1 MRLQL
6 LFCSEPVCTFGVLQM
21 VFNKQLRHVQKGCLV
36 LMNNKL
42 FEDHQQWC
50 GSCSDAKLCWFIS
63 CAQTLFA
70 IGLRNAGNV
79 EKRCVRVCLR
89 PCVSG
94 RCVGIAR
101 HSDVLVDVAS
111 CNHRLSKTL
120 VAPSTRLPPLA
131 CRQVYHGAMVVES
144 CLG

>member
-1 MRLQL
+1 MYRDVVVTTNTQKHNVSFFSNTSGEGVALLMFWCCVGIALPHKNGCIISGCWGVLRLQIL
-6 LFCSEPVCTFGVLQM
+6 VCSEPVCIFGVLQM

-79 EKRCVRVCLR
+79 EKR
-89 PCVSG
+89 
-94 RCVGIAR
+94 
-101 HSDVLVDVAS
+101 
-111 CNHRLSKTL
+111 
-120 VAPSTRLPPLA
+120 
-131 CRQVYHGAMVVES
+131 
-144 CLG
+144 